1 MEDIQIQ
8 RLLPGVHTKNLQQT
22 LINKIIG
29 NVKQFKIALF
39 TRLNDGMHLLFKV
52 EMHEKKT
59 YRRNIIDKWS
69 FGIIKY
75 FRLDQEHVIM
85 QCVYCILELINIFIF
100 DQLTTHKC

>member
-52 EMHEKKT
+52 EMHEKKNLQKE
-59 YRRNIIDKWS
+59 YNRQMV
-69 FGIIKY
+69 
-75 FRLDQEHVIM
+75 FRYNQ
-85 QCVYCILELINIFIF
+85 IFF
-100 DQLTTHKC
+100 V

>member
-1 MEDIQIQ
+1 M
-8 RLLPGVHTKNLQQT
+8 
-22 LINKIIG
+22 G

-59 YRRNIIDKWS
+59 YRRNMIDKWS

-75 FRLDQEHVIM
+75 FSFRSRTCHNDVRL
-85 QCVYCILELINIFIF
+85 L
-100 DQLTTHKC
+100 